1 MVTWTILICGFCEVR
16 KPLAAKELFFYM
28 KGHDQVPSLHT
39 CAVVLD
45 GLFKCWLDSEV
56 VSLFTVMEK
65 SGLDLDIVIYNI
77 ILDGMCKE

>member
-1 MVTWTILICGFCEVR
+1 VR